1 MGEWV
6 HHGEEGCQMEQS
18 RTRKRCSAII
28 HAASLAAGAAAGVA
42 VIPGSDAVIIMPIQ
56 VAMVAALAKEFG
68 IRPSESLIRAAVY
81 TTLGQILGKSGAS
94 LAMRWIPLGGN
105 LIRASVAASVT
116 EGLGWMLVDR
126 LEAGEPI

>member
-1 MGEWV
+1 
-6 HHGEEGCQMEQS
+6 MEQS